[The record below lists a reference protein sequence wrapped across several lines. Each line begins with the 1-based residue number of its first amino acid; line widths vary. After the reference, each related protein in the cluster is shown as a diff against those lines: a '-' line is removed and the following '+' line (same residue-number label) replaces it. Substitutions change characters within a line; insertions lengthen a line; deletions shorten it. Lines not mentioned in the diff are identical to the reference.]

1 MLRAIQVKILKP
13 LKPLERAVVEVYLD
27 ESIIVEGTEMLYGIA
42 EHKELIHRLGIPRL
56 KHLREE
62 PEAEMRY
69 EPRTSKNQK
78 GVPQLALVIGVQW

>member
-1 MLRAIQVKILKP
+1 MLPAIQVEI
-13 LKPLERAVVEVYLD
+13 LKPLERTVVEVYLNK
-27 ESIIVEGTEMLYGIA
+27 SVIVEGTEMLYGIA

-69 EPRTSKNQK
+69 EPRTSKN
-78 GVPQLALVIGVQW
+78 

>member
-1 MLRAIQVKILKP
+1 MITLFPSQGDFCVTAKSV
-13 LKPLERAVVEVYLD
+13 
-27 ESIIVEGTEMLYGIA
+27 IVEGTEMLYGIA

-69 EPRTSKNQK
+69 EPRTSKN
-78 GVPQLALVIGVQW
+78 